1 MSKKCILFKA
11 KTQIAN
17 ANSRFHQ
24 GTWKKN
30 HVKED
35 QKLNMDMKVEMST
48 VWDCKDYKDKNWTN
62 EPDEH

>member
-1 MSKKCILFKA
+1 M
-11 KTQIAN
+11 QIAGSTK
-17 ANSRFHQ
+17 APE
-24 GTWKKN
+24 KN

-35 QKLNMDMKVEMST
+35 QKLNMDMEVEMST